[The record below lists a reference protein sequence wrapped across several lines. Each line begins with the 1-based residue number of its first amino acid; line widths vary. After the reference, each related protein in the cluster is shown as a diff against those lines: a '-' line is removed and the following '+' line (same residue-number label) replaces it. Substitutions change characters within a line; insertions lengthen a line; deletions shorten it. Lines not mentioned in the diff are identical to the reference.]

1 MGYAVVNGARLAW
14 QQMGEGPDLIL
25 LHGVAASRAFWFPAA
40 MALKARFRITLFDL
54 RGHGY
59 SERTASGYAS
69 QDIGRDLL
77 GLMDAL
83 GIASADIVGHS
94 YGGGAALEAAVLAPS
109 RVGRLALLDTRV
121 QQLQPQMRL
130 QDLGELSPFEIAVLD
145 RAGGPAPLE
154 GETQIGFRF
163 LEAAA
168 RQKVAG
174 QEFSG
179 SDDFVPFGEGG
190 GASKTANAW
199 IRLLDETRAREEFC
213 LPGATEVQIGALRVP
228 TLLMYGER
236 SRCWPSARALSRL
249 MPHARLV
256 EIPRAGHFF
265 PLSEPKLTL
274 GYLGA
279 FLESPLELPA

>member
-14 QQMGEGPDLIL
+14 QQMGEGPDLVL

-40 MALKARFRITLFDL
+40 LALKARFRVTLFDL

-59 SERTASGYAS
+59 SERTESGYAS
-69 QDIGRDLL
+69 RDIGRDLL

-83 GIASADIVGHS
+83 GIQGADVVGHS

-109 RVGRLALLDTRV
+109 RVRRLALLDTRV
-121 QQLQPQMRL
+121 QQLQPEMRL
-130 QDLGELSPFEIAVLD
+130 KDLGELSPFELAVLD
-145 RAGGPAPLE
+145 RAGGAGPLE
-154 GETQIGFRF
+154 HETQIGFRF

-168 RQKVAG
+168 RQKLAG

-190 GASKTANAW
+190 GAAKTATAW
-199 IRLLDETRAREEFC
+199 VRLLDETRAREEFC
-213 LPGATEVQIGALRVP
+213 MPGAEEADIGELRVP
-228 TLLMYGER
+228 TLLMYGQR
-236 SRCWPSARALSRL
+236 SRCWPSARALERL
-249 MPHARLV
+249 IPRARVV

-265 PLSEPKLTL
+265 PLSEPQLTL

-279 FLESPLELPA
+279 FLESPLE